1 MNLQVVNSVRIAW
14 RNLLQN
20 KTRSLLTLLGMII
33 GVGAVI
39 AIVSLG
45 EGLKASF
52 IGEVG
57 SFGNT
62 SLYIVPRA
70 PTQRGQAYF
79 AGKVELF
86 KRADAEALARE
97 SEHISYVFPGLN
109 RGVTLKYANR
119 TMKVTAEGVLPD
131 YFYGPLTELDE
142 GRAFNEAEEKGASRV
157 AVIGYDVRKD
167 LIPAFE
173 EPLGKTVKVGDQS
186 FTVVGTLKQKGSAG
200 AGTSSDKSIYVPLS
214 TMQQRI
220 AGSNDIE
227 YIVALAKDVTVVEAA
242 KDEVRLVMRKRR
254 RVTDPSRDNFE
265 IYSVE
270 DWIGF
275 VKQFLN
281 ALVMVFGFVAAIAL
295 LVGGIGIMN
304 IMLVTVTE
312 RTREIGLRMALGAN
326 RVAVLSQFLVEAV
339 VLTLVGGAIGLL
351 FGWGIGIGVG
361 VWLARL
367 MKMSFTAHVPVHI
380 ILITIGVSVVL
391 GVVFGVFP
399 AFRASQLDPV
409 RAMRYD

>member
-1 MNLQVVNSVRIAW
+1 MNLQFVNSVRMAW
-14 RNLLQN
+14 RSLMQN
-20 KTRSLLTLLGMII
+20 KMRSLLTLLGMII

-45 EGLKASF
+45 EGLKTSF

-62 SLYIVPRA
+62 SLYIVPKA
-70 PTQRGQAYF
+70 PTQRGRSYF
-79 AGKVELF
+79 PGRVELF

-97 SEHISYVFPGLN
+97 STHISNVFPGLN
-109 RGVTLKYANR
+109 RGVTVKYSNR
-119 TMKVTAEGVLPD
+119 TMRVTAEGVLPD
-131 YFYGPLTELDE
+131 YFYGPLTELDA
-142 GRAFNEAEEKGASRV
+142 GRPFNEAEEKGASRV
-157 AVIGYDVRKD
+157 AVIGYDVRND

-173 EPLGKTVKVGDQS
+173 DPIGKTIKVRNQN
-186 FTVVGTLKQKGSAG
+186 FTVVGTLKQKGSMG
-200 AGTSSDKSIYVPLS
+200 GGSSSDKRIYVPLS

-220 AGSNDIE
+220 AGSDDIE
-227 YIVALAKDVTVVEAA
+227 YIIALAKDMTQVEAA

-254 RVTDPSRDNFE
+254 RVSDPTQDNFE
-265 IYSVE
+265 IYTVE

-326 RVAVLSQFLVEAV
+326 RIAVLSQFLVEAV

-351 FGWGIGIGVG
+351 FGWGVGIGVG
-361 VWLARL
+361 LWLSKL
-367 MKMSFTAHVPVHI
+367 MKLSFTAHVPVHI
-380 ILITIGVSVVL
+380 ILLTIGLSVVL

-399 AFRASQLDPV
+399 AFRASQMDPV
-409 RAMRYD
+409 RAMGYD